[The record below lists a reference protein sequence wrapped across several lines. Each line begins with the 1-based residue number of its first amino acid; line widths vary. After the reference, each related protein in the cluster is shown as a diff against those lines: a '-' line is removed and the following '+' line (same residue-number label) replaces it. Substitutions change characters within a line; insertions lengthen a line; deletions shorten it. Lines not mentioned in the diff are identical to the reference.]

1 MPVGETIAFAA
12 GVVAGW
18 TGRAALGSTR
28 EALVKSLVASH
39 GVRDR
44 VKRLVAEQSEWI
56 EDMFAEGR
64 ARFEEQQA
72 VEVEIESHA
81 PPRVVELRPVESRGA
96 PGQRSK
102 RTGSGG

>member
-18 TGRAALGSTR
+18 TGRAALGSSR
-28 EALVKSLVASH
+28 EALVKALVAGH
-39 GVRDR
+39 GVREQ

-64 ARFEEQQA
+64 ARYDEQQRDGM
-72 VEVEIESHA
+72 EMEIEPSV
-81 PPRVVELRPVESRGA
+81 PPRVVELRPAA
-96 PGQRSK
+96 PPTRPK
-102 RTGSGG
+102 KTGSDP